1 MRAAIAGIVAPE
13 NDAVGVKQTMMD
25 DFHTVAVASSHLE
38 KQRKLKVPL
47 ADTVAFDE
55 SNTEANMIFT

>member
-25 DFHTVAVASSHLE
+25 DFHTVAVAFSHLE
-38 KQRKLKVPL
+38 KQRE
-47 ADTVAFDE
+47 AE
-55 SNTEANMIFT
+55 SAPGRHSRI